1 MTSYFKRRI
10 MGMLR
15 QKNKSDVK
23 DKEEKMSKKK
33 WSIVVLMFCLCLLAG
48 CAKKQEED
56 KSTTVTKTKI
66 SVAALKG
73 PTAIGMVKLMADA
86 KEGTT
91 TGEYEFQT
99 AGTADE
105 LTAGIVK
112 GDISI
117 AAIPCNL
124 ASVLYNRSK
133 GGLKVAAV
141 NTLGVL
147 YIVETGNEIQSI
159 VDLKG
164 KTIYSTGKGTT
175 PEFALNY
182 ILKENGLDPEKDL
195 TIEYKSEATEIATL
209 LAAGTDAVAMLPQ
222 PYVTTVMAQNES
234 VRIALD
240 VTEEWN
246 KVTKDGS
253 SLITGVVVVNKTFLE
268 ENPEAVKKFLEEYSA
283 STAYVNENVED
294 AADLVEQFDIFK
306 AAIAKKAIPY
316 CNIVWI
322 DGEDMK
328 EKVSGYLDVLY
339 KQNPDSV
346 GGSLPEDAFYYLP

>member
-1 MTSYFKRRI
+1 M
-10 MGMLR
+10 
-15 QKNKSDVK
+15 
-23 DKEEKMSKKK
+23 
-33 WSIVVLMFCLCLLAG
+33 
-48 CAKKQEED
+48 
-56 KSTTVTKTKI
+56 
-66 SVAALKG
+66 
-73 PTAIGMVKLMADA
+73 
-86 KEGTT
+86 
-91 TGEYEFQT
+91 
-99 AGTADE
+99 
-105 LTAGIVK
+105 
-112 GDISI
+112 
-117 AAIPCNL
+117 
-124 ASVLYNRSK
+124 YNRSK

-159 VDLKG
+159 ADLKG

>member
-1 MTSYFKRRI
+1 
-10 MGMLR
+10 
-15 QKNKSDVK
+15 
-23 DKEEKMSKKK
+23 MSKKK
-33 WSIVVLMFCLCLLAG
+33 WSIAVLLFCFCLLAG
-48 CAKKQEED
+48 CAKKQED
-56 KSTTVTKTKI
+56 KVATDTKTKI

-91 TGEYEFQT
+91 AGEYEFQT

-159 VDLKG
+159 TDLKG

-222 PYVTTVMAQNES
+222 PYVTTVMTQNES

-346 GGSLPEDAFYYLP
+346 GGNLPEDAFYYLPE